1 MTEETSYFGKNNF
14 ISNEIYAVNNDNIVT
29 QEYPTYET
37 PFSYSPQCLNQR
49 TNSIPFGVE
58 TTVVDGSNIFTK
70 REISDG
76 QIKNNL
82 NTEKFGE
89 NLRINYKNDFN
100 NYNGILSQS
109 DISSPYEIERFTTTS
124 FGYTMG
130 VIGIIIVIVIFFFII
145 KAIYEKSNYNNK
157 AKLPK
162 TDENS
167 TTSGGFW

>member
-58 TTVVDGSNIFTK
+58 TSVIDGSNVFTK

-89 NLRINYKNDFN
+89 NLRITYKNDFN

-109 DISSPYEIERFTTTS
+109 DISSPYEIERFTTKG
-124 FGYTMG
+124 FGYTLG
-130 VIGIIIVIVIFFFII
+130 VIGIIIMIIIFFFIMKTI
-145 KAIYEKSNYNNK
+145 FYNNK
-157 AKLPK
+157 FKNTPSI
-162 TDENS
+162 DELNQN
-167 TTSGGFW
+167 